1 MRQNIRRKIELRKS
15 LFDKIEIYFSPRRII
30 FPLELLIINQVSK
43 GYSEIHICVKFKY
56 LMRPSLS
63 Q

>member
-43 GYSEIHICVKFKY
+43 GFISVLNLNI
-56 LMRPSLS
+56 L
-63 Q
+63 